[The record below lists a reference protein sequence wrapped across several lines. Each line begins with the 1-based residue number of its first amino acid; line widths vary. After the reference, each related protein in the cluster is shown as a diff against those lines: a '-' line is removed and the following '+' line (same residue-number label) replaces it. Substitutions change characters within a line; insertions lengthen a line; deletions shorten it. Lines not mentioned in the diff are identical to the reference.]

1 MANKRNDS
9 GYFWVDKALTCNGCK
24 FLNFYKCGCRR
35 NQEPG
40 KVRPLSSYTNGD
52 DYVAVLKPTDCDY
65 QKDHKPQA
73 RVCGK
78 ETPQYMLICDSCAE
92 RERFEKARK
101 MTLAEYYEEF
111 PGNMLYYGEE
121 FYDDIESLLDSIDC
135 DYEDIPKYVYGT
147 TMESMEIDANQMLQ
161 QAEED
166 SDVDDFY
173 FDDAG
178 AKELREFVKQWNA
191 KYAKSYYSWNDKV
204 VVMLPPEHQKERVN
218 D

>member
-1 MANKRNDS
+1 MAIKENMDLYRCEK
-9 GYFWVDKALTCNGCK
+9 CK
-24 FLNFYKCGCRR
+24 KLDTSEYAANICCKQYHC
-35 NQEPG
+35 
-40 KVRPLSSYTNGD
+40 
-52 DYVAVLKPTDCDY
+52 
-65 QKDHKPQA
+65 

-92 RERFEKARK
+92 HERFEKARK

-121 FYDDIESLLDSIDC
+121 FYDDIESLLDSIDY

-166 SDVDDFY
+166 SDVEDFY

-204 VVMLPPEHQKERVN
+204 VVMLPPEYQKERVN

>member
-1 MANKRNDS
+1 ME
-9 GYFWVDKALTCNGCK
+9 K
-24 FLNFYKCGCRR
+24 FYLIKPECGFYKQVFDYLENAQIVNKLF
-35 NQEPG
+35 NQF
-40 KVRPLSSYTNGD
+40 SHD
-52 DYVAVLKPTDCDY
+52 
-65 QKDHKPQA
+65 
-73 RVCGK
+73 
-78 ETPQYMLICDSCAE
+78 
-92 RERFEKARK
+92 
-101 MTLAEYYEEF
+101 
-111 PGNMLYYGEE
+111 
-121 FYDDIESLLDSIDC
+121 
-135 DYEDIPKYVYGT
+135 
-147 TMESMEIDANQMLQ
+147 MEIDANQMLQ

>member
-1 MANKRNDS
+1 
-9 GYFWVDKALTCNGCK
+9 
-24 FLNFYKCGCRR
+24 
-35 NQEPG
+35 
-40 KVRPLSSYTNGD
+40 
-52 DYVAVLKPTDCDY
+52 
-65 QKDHKPQA
+65 
-73 RVCGK
+73 
-78 ETPQYMLICDSCAE
+78 
-92 RERFEKARK
+92 
-101 MTLAEYYEEF
+101 
-111 PGNMLYYGEE
+111 
-121 FYDDIESLLDSIDC
+121 
-135 DYEDIPKYVYGT
+135 
-147 TMESMEIDANQMLQ
+147 MESMEIDANQMLQ

>member
-1 MANKRNDS
+1 MAIKENMDLYRCEK
-9 GYFWVDKALTCNGCK
+9 CK
-24 FLNFYKCGCRR
+24 KL
-35 NQEPG
+35 
-40 KVRPLSSYTNGD
+40 YTSEYAANICCKQ
-52 DYVAVLKPTDCDY
+52 YHC
-65 QKDHKPQA
+65 

-92 RERFEKARK
+92 HERFEKARK

-111 PGNMLYYGEE
+111 PDNMLYYGEE
-121 FYDDIESLLDSIDC
+121 FYDDIESLLDSID
-135 DYEDIPKYVYGT
+135 
-147 TMESMEIDANQMLQ
+147 QMLQ

-166 SDVDDFY
+166 SDVEDFY
-173 FDDAG
+173 FDDVA

-204 VVMLPPEHQKERVN
+204 VVMLPPEYQKERVN

>member
-1 MANKRNDS
+1 MAIKENMDLYRCEK
-9 GYFWVDKALTCNGCK
+9 CK
-24 FLNFYKCGCRR
+24 KL
-35 NQEPG
+35 
-40 KVRPLSSYTNGD
+40 YTSEYAANICCKQ
-52 DYVAVLKPTDCDY
+52 YHC
-65 QKDHKPQA
+65 

-92 RERFEKARK
+92 HERFEKARK

-111 PGNMLYYGEE
+111 P
-121 FYDDIESLLDSIDC
+121 
-135 DYEDIPKYVYGT
+135 GT

-166 SDVDDFY
+166 SDVEDFY

-204 VVMLPPEHQKERVN
+204 VVMLPPEYRKERVN

>member
-1 MANKRNDS
+1 MAIKENMDLYRCEK
-9 GYFWVDKALTCNGCK
+9 CK
-24 FLNFYKCGCRR
+24 KL
-35 NQEPG
+35 
-40 KVRPLSSYTNGD
+40 YTSEYAANICCKQ
-52 DYVAVLKPTDCDY
+52 YHC
-65 QKDHKPQA
+65 
-73 RVCGK
+73 RVC
-78 ETPQYMLICDSCAE
+78 EN
-92 RERFEKARK
+92 ERFEKARK

-166 SDVDDFY
+166 SDVEDFY
-173 FDDAG
+173 FDDVA

-204 VVMLPPEHQKERVN
+204 VVMLPTEYQKERVN

>member
-1 MANKRNDS
+1 
-9 GYFWVDKALTCNGCK
+9 
-24 FLNFYKCGCRR
+24 
-35 NQEPG
+35 
-40 KVRPLSSYTNGD
+40 
-52 DYVAVLKPTDCDY
+52 
-65 QKDHKPQA
+65 
-73 RVCGK
+73 
-78 ETPQYMLICDSCAE
+78 MLICDSCAE
-92 RERFEKARK
+92 HERFEKARK

-166 SDVDDFY
+166 SDVEDFY
-173 FDDAG
+173 FDDVA

-204 VVMLPPEHQKERVN
+204 VVMLPTEYQKERVN

>member
-1 MANKRNDS
+1 
-9 GYFWVDKALTCNGCK
+9 
-24 FLNFYKCGCRR
+24 
-35 NQEPG
+35 
-40 KVRPLSSYTNGD
+40 
-52 DYVAVLKPTDCDY
+52 
-65 QKDHKPQA
+65 
-73 RVCGK
+73 
-78 ETPQYMLICDSCAE
+78 
-92 RERFEKARK
+92 

-166 SDVDDFY
+166 SDVEDFY
-173 FDDAG
+173 FDDVA

-204 VVMLPPEHQKERVN
+204 VVMLPTEYQKERVN

>member
-1 MANKRNDS
+1 MAIKENMDLYRCEK
-9 GYFWVDKALTCNGCK
+9 CK
-24 FLNFYKCGCRR
+24 KL
-35 NQEPG
+35 
-40 KVRPLSSYTNGD
+40 YTSEYAANICCKQ
-52 DYVAVLKPTDCDY
+52 YHC
-65 QKDHKPQA
+65 

-92 RERFEKARK
+92 HERFEKARK

-111 PGNMLYYGEE
+111 PGNMLYYREE

-166 SDVDDFY
+166 SDVEDFY
-173 FDDAG
+173 FDDVA

-204 VVMLPPEHQKERVN
+204 VVMLPTEYQKERVN

>member
-1 MANKRNDS
+1 MAIKENMDLYRCEK
-9 GYFWVDKALTCNGCK
+9 CK
-24 FLNFYKCGCRR
+24 KL
-35 NQEPG
+35 
-40 KVRPLSSYTNGD
+40 YTSEYAANICCKQ
-52 DYVAVLKPTDCDY
+52 YHC
-65 QKDHKPQA
+65 

-92 RERFEKARK
+92 HERFEKARK

-135 DYEDIPKYVYGT
+135 DYEDIPKY
-147 TMESMEIDANQMLQ
+147 
-161 QAEED
+161 EED
-166 SDVDDFY
+166 SDVEDFY

-204 VVMLPPEHQKERVN
+204 VVMLPPEYQKERVN